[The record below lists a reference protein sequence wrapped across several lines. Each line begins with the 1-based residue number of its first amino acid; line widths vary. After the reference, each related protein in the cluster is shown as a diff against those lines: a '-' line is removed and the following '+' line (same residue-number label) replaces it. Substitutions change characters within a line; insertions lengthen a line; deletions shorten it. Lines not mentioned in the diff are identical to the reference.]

1 MQFLFSRNYI
11 FYKPVHSFI
20 IAAVIMLFI
29 PHQGALAGWWPRTCR
44 VSPVAPLA
52 PYVGEKCIC
61 CTAAQNLTCCH
72 FLLGQHAWGMI
83 QLELFR
89 AILSKSGSAEK
100 GAPSNSN
107 MALECFSSLYARKAR
122 CIIGTLLWP
131 AGCLATCGAGWRRTF
146 SMQKGA
152 TKTPAQNTHSVGR
165 SHHHKVGVGGVC
177 LSFCFPEHRLS
188 KTSPEWSKDQMGI
201 DTEEQKHFEPGIY
214 APDLDLRPSKE

>member
-29 PHQGALAGWWPRTCR
+29 PHQGALAGWSPRTCR

-107 MALECFSSLYARKAR
+107 MALECFSSSYARKAR

-152 TKTPAQNTHSVGR
+152 TKTPLKILTALVAAIIIKWEWEESV
-165 SHHHKVGVGGVC
+165 SAFAFLSTVC
-177 LSFCFPEHRLS
+177 
-188 KTSPEWSKDQMGI
+188 
-201 DTEEQKHFEPGIY
+201 QKHHQNDQKTRWE
-214 APDLDLRPSKE
+214 